1 MKKSAAHKQIPRLYK
16 VISYCLIIS
25 ILFGT
30 NTIQVAAIGTTDTG
44 VVSGDNSE
52 NSLRNGSS
60 ILKAGSSS
68 VSGNDSGV
76 GSDEP
81 SGSDTKL
88 PDEEDPADT
97 TGDDKNTDITE
108 GDNGADTPEDD
119 KDMDITEDNNDTDI
133 IEDDNDTNLTEDA
146 DTEDLPEEETSLETE
161 NEADAAKAADIAEA
175 EESFRQLATE
185 KNLMALIY
193 LTDAYSVRSQPDEG
207 SSIVANLE
215 SGHTVYLHDIAILE
229 NEIWYFASFWA
240 SGAEME
246 GYIAQKYLAYAD
258 EDWRAW
264 EETYRT
270 KLVSNRGSFSF
281 SANRISAYSASYAD
295 VAQFPAGYQS
305 ALSKLKAAH
314 PNWIFVPMNTN
325 LDFNTVVNNEMG
337 EKSLIQNTTSNA
349 QKGWVGDPCPSE
361 SGWYYAKKEAV
372 AYYINPC
379 NFLTET
385 YIFQFEQ
392 LTYNSS
398 YHTVDAIQSFLAST
412 FMKGALPGDSKG
424 RTYAQ
429 AFHEIGSSRK
439 LSPIHLASRVYQEQG
454 QGTSGLISGTYPGY
468 EGYYNYFNVGVN
480 GSSTEEKIKKG
491 LERAKKEGWNTRY
504 KSLEGGAATIGN
516 NYILKGQ
523 DTIYLEKFNV
533 NSSSPYGLYAHQYMQ
548 NIQAPASESSTTKKM
563 YTNAGSL
570 NSAFVF
576 KIPVFNNMPGQ
587 ELKLNKAN
595 ASMNKGDTLT
605 LTASVNG
612 TTLNGNSVTWSSS
625 GPSVAKVE
633 TTAEG
638 GKITALAAGTAVIT
652 AVYDEQEVS
661 CTITVTI
668 PLKQITLNM
677 ETVTLRRPDT
687 VVVEEDAS
695 HLSEEEKKTN
705 TSTTTLEVLFDPAD
719 TTSDRTITWS
729 SSNNKVAT
737 VKEGVVTAVGTG
749 QATITA
755 KASKAGNKTAK
766 CIVTVIAPIYK
777 IEFLT
782 ENNPD
787 TLFVGQSINLSA
799 EYYPKDTTSDTTV
812 IWESSDTSV
821 ATVSRTSG
829 SVSGKG
835 EGTAAITASI
845 GGYHDTH
852 TVTVESCTVI
862 FKDRDGDSS
871 KDKKISAAY
880 GATIAADEFP
890 IRPGTGEGGDSENTL
905 ADEIFI
911 GYYTGKDGTGSLFT
925 DETPIYRK
933 ETVLYPYYEQ
943 QGQGFYAIPV
953 GDQIYTGSAIK
964 PVVQVFDSVSYE
976 DMDSGKTYKAQTP
989 LVLNKDYTVSY
1000 KNNKSVNKE
1009 GAKVPTITIKGKG
1022 NYTGAQTLTF
1032 NILPKPLTDSDITAD
1047 SITTAYTGK
1056 TIKSSPVVYRN
1067 GKKLKKNTDYTL
1079 TYPQTGT
1086 GAYQKAGTYPIIV
1099 TGKGGYGGSFTVYET
1114 ITAKVFLSKVSIAK
1128 IPNQPYDADQINQDA
1143 GVGMEPEL
1151 TVTYKKKPL
1160 QKSADGGQS
1169 GDYVVSYRNNL
1180 AIGTATATITAVEG
1194 SGYTGSKSITFKITG
1209 TSLAKAVIGGVE
1221 PKTYTG
1227 REEDVKQQNL
1237 SLTLNGVV
1245 LTGIEDTGKTPPAT
1259 TEVIAADGAKTSKPV
1274 DYVISYTKINKAGT
1288 ATVIMKGVNQYSGTK
1303 KKTFKINASDF
1314 SQAAPSDISLLY
1326 YDSVEDYKSD
1336 STGGKAK
1343 PAASLEAITV
1353 PYMKGGTK
1361 PIVSSIFYQGNELRY
1376 QTDYTISYKYN
1387 NAVTAQVNTEGVEN
1401 PRLPLITIKGKGNYK
1416 GTLTGVFTITDGR
1429 LSDDA
1434 KIQMSS
1440 KDILYK
1446 AKPGAYKT
1454 SVTLTDKNGK
1464 KLQAGKDYE
1473 KTLRYTYENQ
1483 TALYDA
1489 DGSPLLDEDGN
1500 PIIRSAGEEIPD
1512 TDIPNVGDAIRV
1524 SVTGLGAYAG
1534 EGISASQSVVY
1545 HIMAA
1550 DISKAKVKQ
1559 TAAKIYDNG
1568 RAVTLSGN
1576 DITVTLNG
1584 QTLEE
1589 GKDYIILTDSYVG
1602 NTKKGKAAVTLKGTG
1617 ANYGGTKKIN
1627 FTIKSKSLIWWKSL
1641 F

>member
-1 MKKSAAHKQIPRLYK
+1 MKIGAAHRHLHKLYK
-16 VISYCLIIS
+16 VISYCLILS
-25 ILFGT
+25 ILLGT
-30 NTIQVAAIGTTDTG
+30 NTMQTAAGNMADAS
-44 VVSGDNSE
+44 VVFNGNSENSE
-52 NSLRNGSS
+52 NSLENDSS
-60 ILKAGSSS
+60 IPADNPGS
-68 VSGNDSGV
+68 VSGNDMGV
-76 GSDEP
+76 GSDDP
-81 SGSDTKL
+81 SGSDTTL

-97 TGDDKNTDITE
+97 TGDDKETDDADGDDMTDPTE
-108 GDNGADTPEDD
+108 NDNDTGV
-119 KDMDITEDNNDTDI
+119 TEDGNDTD
-133 IEDDNDTNLTEDA
+133 LTEDT
-146 DTEDLPEEETSLETE
+146 DTEGITEELSEEETSLETE
-161 NEADAAKAADIAEA
+161 NEADTAEEAAIAEA
-175 EESFRQLATE
+175 EEAFRQLAVT

-193 LTDAYSVRSQPDEG
+193 LTDAYAVRSQPDEK
-207 SSIVANLE
+207 SAIVATLE

-229 NEIWYFASFWA
+229 NEIWYLASFWA

-264 EETYRT
+264 EETYLA
-270 KLVSNRGSFSF
+270 KLISNRDSSSF

-314 PNWIFVPMNTN
+314 PNWIFVPMNTK

-412 FMKGALPGDSKG
+412 FMKGALPGDSKN

-491 LERAKKEGWNTRY
+491 LTYAKEKGWNTRY

-516 NYILKGQ
+516 NYILLGQ

-533 NSSSPYGLYAHQYMQ
+533 NPDSPKGLYNHQYMQ
-548 NIQAPASESSTTKKM
+548 NIQAPASESSTSMKM
-563 YTNAGSL
+563 YKNAGSL

-576 KIPVFNNMPGQ
+576 KIPVFNNMPG
-587 ELKLNKAN
+587 LKLNKTS

-612 TTLNGNSVTWSSS
+612 TTLNGNDVAWSSS
-625 GPSVAKVE
+625 APSIVKVE
-633 TTAEG
+633 AAAEG
-638 GKITALAAGTAVIT
+638 GKITALDAGTAVIT
-652 AVYDEQEVS
+652 ATHDEQEVS

-695 HLSEEEKKTN
+695 HLSDEEKKTN

-737 VKEGVVTAVGTG
+737 VKDGVVTAVGTG

-766 CIVTVIAPIYK
+766 CIVTVIAPVYQ
-777 IEFLT
+777 IEFPT

-821 ATVSRTSG
+821 ATVSKTSG
-829 SVSGKG
+829 SVSGKS
-835 EGTAAITASI
+835 EGTAVITASI

-862 FKDRDGDSS
+862 FKDRSGDSS

-880 GATIAADEFP
+880 GATIPAEEFP
-890 IRPGTGEGGDSENTL
+890 LRSGTGEDADSENSL

-911 GYYTGKDGTGSLFT
+911 GYYTDKDGAGSLFT
-925 DETPIYRK
+925 DETPLYRK

-976 DMDSGKTYKAQTP
+976 DMESGKTYKVQTP

-1056 TIKSSPVVYRN
+1056 TIKSSPVVYRS

-1114 ITAKVFLSKVSIAK
+1114 ITSKVFLSKVSIAK
-1128 IPNQPYDADQINQDA
+1128 IPNQRYDAEQINQDT

-1160 QKSADGGQS
+1160 QKSTDGGQS

-1194 SGYTGSKSITFKITG
+1194 SDFTGSKSITFKITG
-1209 TSLAKAVIGGVE
+1209 ASLAKAVIGGIE
-1221 PKTYTG
+1221 SKTYTG

-1245 LTGIEDTGKTPPAT
+1245 LTGIEDTGETPPAT
-1259 TEVIAADGAKTSKPV
+1259 TEVIAADGTKTSKPV

-1288 ATVIMKGVNQYSGTK
+1288 ATVTMKGVNQYSGTK
-1303 KKTFKINASDF
+1303 KKTFKINAADF
-1314 SQAAPSDISLLY
+1314 GQAAPSDISLRY

-1336 STGGKAK
+1336 SAETEAK

-1361 PIVSSIFYQGNELRY
+1361 PIVSSILYQGNELHY

-1387 NAVTAQVNTEGVEN
+1387 NTTTAQVNTEGVEN
-1401 PRLPLITIKGKGNYK
+1401 PKLPLITIKGKGSYK

-1429 LSDDA
+1429 LPDTA
-1434 KIQMSS
+1434 KIQMSA

-1464 KLQAGKDYE
+1464 KLQAGKDYD
-1473 KTLRYTYENQ
+1473 KMLHYTYENQ
-1483 TALYDA
+1483 TALYGA

-1500 PIIRSAGEEIPD
+1500 PIIRKTGEKIQE
-1512 TDIPNVGDAIRV
+1512 TDIPNVGAAIRV

-1534 EGISASQSVVY
+1534 EGSSGIQSVVY

-1559 TAAKIYDNG
+1559 TATKIYDNG

-1589 GKDYIILTDSYVG
+1589 GKDYIIITDSYVG

-1627 FTIKSKSLIWWKSL
+1627 FTISGKGLVWWKSI
-1641 F
+1641 